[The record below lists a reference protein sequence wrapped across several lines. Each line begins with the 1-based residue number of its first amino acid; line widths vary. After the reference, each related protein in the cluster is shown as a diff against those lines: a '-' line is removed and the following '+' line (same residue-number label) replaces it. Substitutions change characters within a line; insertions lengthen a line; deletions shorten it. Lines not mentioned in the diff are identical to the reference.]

1 MHRDIL
7 AENELTLDFS
17 LVIDVIV
24 MSLNL
29 LDTVIK
35 EKPEK
40 GKLIRMSEWWTELY
54 IIAHIIEEESSNVF
68 CSLNWC

>member
-1 MHRDIL
+1 MSRIATLLNHFNDMHRDIL

-40 GKLIRMSEWWTELY
+40 GKLIRMSEW
-54 IIAHIIEEESSNVF
+54 
-68 CSLNWC
+68 